1 MRATITHGQKE
12 REKIE
17 TKKKRDDES
26 TVPGTRYRYLIQGVR
41 RLPYRSILPRYV
53 VVEIEIK
60 ERKNLGGCQST
71 MFISFMKYLRH
82 FTGEKRNIIIN

>member
-1 MRATITHGQKE
+1 MR
-12 REKIE
+12 R
-17 TKKKRDDES
+17 KRRGDHES
-26 TVPGTRYRYLIQGVR
+26 TVPVPGIVQGVR
-41 RLPYRSILPRYV
+41 TVPYV

>member
-1 MRATITHGQKE
+1 MR
-12 REKIE
+12 
-17 TKKKRDDES
+17 
-26 TVPGTRYRYLIQGVR
+26 VRYRYQVPGIVQGVR
-41 RLPYRSILPRYV
+41 TVPYV

-60 ERKNLGGCQST
+60 ERKNLLGGYQLT